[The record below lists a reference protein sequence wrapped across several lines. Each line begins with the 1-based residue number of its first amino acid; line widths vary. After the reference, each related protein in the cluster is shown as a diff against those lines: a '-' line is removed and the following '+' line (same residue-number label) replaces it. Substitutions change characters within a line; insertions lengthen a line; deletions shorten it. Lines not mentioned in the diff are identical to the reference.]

1 MRCHACPLLLLLRR
15 DRPELSEALCE
26 EMMTRQL
33 ELADKV
39 SQHPVL
45 TCLSPWMENLTI
57 AAHWKGT
64 WCERLLKSMYYVT
77 LRWVR
82 GGSAGWSS
90 QKLHDETWL
99 LLAGLGGSAGFPV
112 SPAVVSA
119 ACRHGGNLP
128 SGLSPRDCS

>member
-1 MRCHACPLLLLLRR
+1 MSEHKLYALVRNIMSLLRR
-15 DRPELSEALCE
+15 DHPELSEALCE

-77 LRWVR
+77 LRC
-82 GGSAGWSS
+82 
-90 QKLHDETWL
+90 D
-99 LLAGLGGSAGFPV
+99 P
-112 SPAVVSA
+112 SPS
-119 ACRHGGNLP
+119 
-128 SGLSPRDCS
+128 

>member
-1 MRCHACPLLLLLRR
+1 MAKVLLPERSNVFVHVAGVHIRALLGLPTPHTDAKNQCAPKPYMDTCCMQTVKHLFPLGFSPTLSCR

-77 LRWVR
+77 LR
-82 GGSAGWSS
+82 
-90 QKLHDETWL
+90 
-99 LLAGLGGSAGFPV
+99 
-112 SPAVVSA
+112 
-119 ACRHGGNLP
+119 
-128 SGLSPRDCS
+128 

>member
-1 MRCHACPLLLLLRR
+1 MYPLSLLRLLRR

-77 LRWVR
+77 LRWV
-82 GGSAGWSS
+82 
-90 QKLHDETWL
+90 
-99 LLAGLGGSAGFPV
+99 
-112 SPAVVSA
+112 
-119 ACRHGGNLP
+119 
-128 SGLSPRDCS
+128 

>member
-1 MRCHACPLLLLLRR
+1 
-15 DRPELSEALCE
+15 
-26 EMMTRQL
+26 MTRQL

-77 LRWVR
+77 LRW
-82 GGSAGWSS
+82 GSGCWV
-90 QKLHDETWL
+90 
-99 LLAGLGGSAGFPV
+99 LGILV
-112 SPAVVSA
+112 
-119 ACRHGGNLP
+119 
-128 SGLSPRDCS
+128 

>member
-1 MRCHACPLLLLLRR
+1 
-15 DRPELSEALCE
+15 
-26 EMMTRQL
+26 MTRQL

-77 LRWVR
+77 LRW
-82 GGSAGWSS
+82 GWGCWVFVTLV
-90 QKLHDETWL
+90 Q
-99 LLAGLGGSAGFPV
+99 A
-112 SPAVVSA
+112 A
-119 ACRHGGNLP
+119 ACTVHLGCQCGA
-128 SGLSPRDCS
+128 GCSFPLLRA

>member
-1 MRCHACPLLLLLRR
+1 
-15 DRPELSEALCE
+15 
-26 EMMTRQL
+26 MTRQL

-77 LRWVR
+77 LRCVRPWVYVGWVVR
-82 GGSAGWSS
+82 WQGGWRTVYSM
-90 QKLHDETWL
+90 K
-99 LLAGLGGSAGFPV
+99 GLCCQVMKPPG
-112 SPAVVSA
+112 
-119 ACRHGGNLP
+119 CK
-128 SGLSPRDCS
+128 

>member
-1 MRCHACPLLLLLRR
+1 MLITSLCSPQCLSCR

-77 LRWVR
+77 LRY
-82 GGSAGWSS
+82 
-90 QKLHDETWL
+90 DPTN
-99 LLAGLGGSAGFPV
+99 LA
-112 SPAVVSA
+112 
-119 ACRHGGNLP
+119 
-128 SGLSPRDCS
+128 

>member
-1 MRCHACPLLLLLRR
+1 
-15 DRPELSEALCE
+15 
-26 EMMTRQL
+26 MTRQL

-77 LRWVR
+77 LR
-82 GGSAGWSS
+82 
-90 QKLHDETWL
+90 
-99 LLAGLGGSAGFPV
+99 
-112 SPAVVSA
+112 
-119 ACRHGGNLP
+119 
-128 SGLSPRDCS
+128 

>member
-1 MRCHACPLLLLLRR
+1 
-15 DRPELSEALCE
+15 
-26 EMMTRQL
+26 MTRQL

-77 LRWVR
+77 LRCV
-82 GGSAGWSS
+82 GSNTSLGQVTAT
-90 QKLHDETWL
+90 QVARNHKHTFMCQHVQML
-99 LLAGLGGSAGFPV
+99 LNVPT
-112 SPAVVSA
+112 
-119 ACRHGGNLP
+119 ND
-128 SGLSPRDCS
+128 DCSVVAVGWECCRW

>member
-1 MRCHACPLLLLLRR
+1 MHARPLLLLLLLLRR

-45 TCLSPWMENLTI
+45 TCLSPWMENLNI

-77 LRWVR
+77 LRWVDNQ
-82 GGSAGWSS
+82 GM
-90 QKLHDETWL
+90 
-99 LLAGLGGSAGFPV
+99 
-112 SPAVVSA
+112 
-119 ACRHGGNLP
+119 
-128 SGLSPRDCS
+128 PRDQQQAVEAG

>member
-1 MRCHACPLLLLLRR
+1 MHPCRCCCCCLLLHR

-77 LRWVR
+77 LRWVW
-82 GGSAGWSS
+82 GGWRA
-90 QKLHDETWL
+90 
-99 LLAGLGGSAGFPV
+99 
-112 SPAVVSA
+112 
-119 ACRHGGNLP
+119 
-128 SGLSPRDCS
+128 